1 MQDIISDQEGLFVV
15 RIIRLDSIRK
25 NILCHIRGI
34 IANLNSYEQPLIF
47 KSFLV
52 KNIRFLIIT
61 QGDIMKKFA
70 AIATLTLSLHSPY
83 IFAQT
88 VENLL
93 PEERNSVQLFE
104 KVSPLVV
111 NVHRLQTV
119 MTQSFETMDIQSG
132 MASGFIW
139 NKDGYI
145 VTNFH
150 VVQQGNKFAVT
161 LQKGRTVTAKIVGA
175 FPRKD
180 IAVLKIEDAQTL
192 KDLNTNGFEHFGIAD
207 SSKLKVG
214 QKTFAIGNPFG
225 LDRTLTSGIVSAV
238 GREIPGIAGKIHNMI
253 QTDASVNPGNSG
265 GPLLDSNGQLI
276 GMNTMIFSTSGNSAG
291 IGFAVPSNDI
301 SRIVEALIKDGKI
314 KQAGIGVQVF
324 SDMIAESLNIKG
336 VIISTVIPGSAAKTA
351 GLKGTYRD
359 DEGNIHLGDI
369 ITEINNQTVKSYDDL
384 NNAMEK
390 VKIGDT
396 VTIKYVRDKKENKL
410 NIKTQ
415 ELN

>member
-1 MQDIISDQEGLFVV
+1 M
-15 RIIRLDSIRK
+15 K
-25 NILCHIRGI
+25 
-34 IANLNSYEQPLIF
+34 
-47 KSFLV
+47 
-52 KNIRFLIIT
+52 RFS
-61 QGDIMKKFA
+61 
-70 AIATLTLSLHSPY
+70 AIALLALSLHCPH
-83 IFAQT
+83 IHAQT
-88 VENLL
+88 VQNLL
-93 PEERNSVQLFE
+93 PEERDSIQLFE
-104 KVSPLVV
+104 KVSSLVV

-139 NKDGYI
+139 NKDGYV
-145 VTNFH
+145 VTNYH
-150 VVQQGNKFAVT
+150 VIQQGNKFAIT
-161 LQKGRTVTAKIVGA
+161 LQKGRTVSAKVIGA

-180 IAVLKIEDAQTL
+180 IAVLKIDDAQTL
-192 KDLNTNGFEHFGIAD
+192 KDLNSIGFEHFSVAD

-214 QKTFAIGNPFG
+214 QKAFAIGNPFG

-265 GPLLDSNGQLI
+265 GPLLDSSGQLI

-324 SDMIAESLNIKG
+324 SDMIADSLNIKG
-336 VIISTVIPGSAAKTA
+336 VIISTVMPNSAGKTA

-359 DEGNIHLGDI
+359 DEGNIHLGDVI
-369 ITEINNQTVKSYDDL
+369 IEINNQPVKSYDDL
-384 NNAMEK
+384 NNVMEK
-390 VKIGDT
+390 VKTGDT
-396 VTIKYVRDKKENKL
+396 VTIKYLRDKKEYKA

>member
-1 MQDIISDQEGLFVV
+1 
-15 RIIRLDSIRK
+15 
-25 NILCHIRGI
+25 
-34 IANLNSYEQPLIF
+34 
-47 KSFLV
+47 
-52 KNIRFLIIT
+52 
-61 QGDIMKKFA
+61 MKKFA

-93 PEERNSVQLFE
+93 PEERNSIQLFE

-276 GMNTMIFSTSGNSAG
+276 GMNTMIFSTTGNSAG

-301 SRIVEALIKDGKI
+301 SRIVEALIKEGKI

-336 VIISTVIPGSAAKTA
+336 VIVSTVMPGSAAKTA

-369 ITEINNQTVKSYDDL
+369 ITEINSQPVKSYDDL
-384 NNAMEK
+384 NNVMEK
-390 VKIGDT
+390 VKIGET

-410 NIKTQ
+410 NLKTQ

>member
-1 MQDIISDQEGLFVV
+1 
-15 RIIRLDSIRK
+15 
-25 NILCHIRGI
+25 
-34 IANLNSYEQPLIF
+34 
-47 KSFLV
+47 
-52 KNIRFLIIT
+52 
-61 QGDIMKKFA
+61 MKKLPFIA
-70 AIATLTLSLHSPY
+70 ALFLSMQSSY
-83 IFAQT
+83 VIAQT
-88 VENLL
+88 VQNLL
-93 PEERNSVQLFE
+93 PEEHNSIQLFD

-119 MTQSFETMDIQSG
+119 LTQSLETLDIQSG

-145 VTNFH
+145 VTNYH
-150 VVQQGNKFAVT
+150 VVQQGNKIAVT
-161 LQKGRTVTAKIVGA
+161 LQKGRTVPAKIVGTY
-175 FPRKD
+175 PRKD
-180 IAVLKIEDAQTL
+180 IAVLKIDDGEAL
-192 KDLNTNGFEHFGIAD
+192 KDLNLNGFVHFPVAD

-265 GPLLDSNGQLI
+265 GPLLDSSGQLI

-291 IGFAVPSNDI
+291 IGFAVPANDI

-314 KQAGIGVQVF
+314 KQPGIGVQVF
-324 SDMIAESLNIKG
+324 SDMIADSLGVKG
-336 VIISTVIPGSAAKTA
+336 VIISTVIPDSAAKKA

-369 ITEINNQTVKSYDDL
+369 ITEINNQPVKTFDDL
-384 NNAMEK
+384 NNVMEK
-390 VKIGDT
+390 VKTGDT
-396 VTIKYVRDKKENKL
+396 VTIKFIRDKKEKKAD
-410 NIKTQ
+410 IKTQ

>member
-1 MQDIISDQEGLFVV
+1 
-15 RIIRLDSIRK
+15 
-25 NILCHIRGI
+25 
-34 IANLNSYEQPLIF
+34 
-47 KSFLV
+47 
-52 KNIRFLIIT
+52 
-61 QGDIMKKFA
+61 MKKLIA
-70 AIATLTLSLHSPY
+70 MAILTLGLHCAH
-83 IFAQT
+83 INAQT
-88 VENLL
+88 VQNLL
-93 PEERNSVQLFE
+93 PEEHNSIQLFE

-119 MTQSFETMDIQSG
+119 ITQTHQLFDIQSG

-139 NKDGYI
+139 NKDGYV
-145 VTNFH
+145 VTNYH
-150 VVQQGNKFAVT
+150 VVQQGNKFVVT
-161 LQKGRTVTAKIVGA
+161 LEKGRTVPAKIIGT

-180 IAVLKIEDAQTL
+180 IAVLKIDDAETL
-192 KDLNTNGFEHFGIAD
+192 KNLHSNGYEHFSVAD

-238 GREIPGIAGKIHNMI
+238 GREIPGIAGKIHDMI

-291 IGFAVPSNDI
+291 IGFAVPANDI

-314 KQAGIGVQVF
+314 KQAAIGVQVF
-324 SDMIAESLNIKG
+324 SDIIADSLGVKG
-336 VIISTVIPGSAAKTA
+336 VIISTVVPNSAAKKV

-369 ITEINNQTVKSYDDL
+369 ITEINNKPVKNYDDL
-384 NNAMEK
+384 NNVMEK
-390 VKIGDT
+390 VKAGDT
-396 VTIKYVRDKKENKL
+396 VTIKYIRDKKENTV

-415 ELN
+415 EL